1 MTGPPVLINEV
12 SAYADGMKYILH
24 LRGVF
29 KMYSSRQRPNEIAG
43 AANRTPLDEIGKNRF
58 RARS

>member
-24 LRGVF
+24 FRGVF
-29 KMYSSRQRPNEIAG
+29 N
-43 AANRTPLDEIGKNRF
+43 NF
-58 RARS
+58 